1 MPCASSG
8 FPPRYVVESDGH
20 RTLPMRLSRSSPDC
34 RCSLPLPHRDCPWDI
49 LNARRPDAIQTPNV
63 AVANSARGAVR
74 PAGACQASR
83 MGGDYRIRRIHT
95 RCPPRRNAAR
105 RGNTSILDRQRV
117 ADDADNH
124 PDQVLLRGRACRT
137 KWHNRVLRIC
147 VSRDRRGNAPETA
160 PNPERHPALY
170 RRRDHTRD
178 PRVMQWGRSTARA
191 SQGLVRLPRRKA
203 WLPRLR
209 LLLARVHLHSVGQL
223 RDRAADTSPRFR
235 KDIQTEISLAPSN
248 ANGAIN
254 DRYPSQAAR

>member
-1 MPCASSG
+1 MPCASNGSPG
-8 FPPRYVVESDGH
+8 PDIESDGH

-34 RCSLPLPHRDCPWDI
+34 RCSLPLPHRDCRWDI

-74 PAGACQASR
+74 PAGACRASR
-83 MGGDYRIRRIHT
+83 MGGDHHMRRIRT
-95 RCPPRRNAAR
+95 RRPPRRNAAR
-105 RGNTSILDRQRV
+105 RSNTDIFGRQRV
-117 ADDADNH
+117 ADDADSR

-137 KWHNRVLRIC
+137 ECRNRVLRVC
-147 VSRDRRGNAPETA
+147 VSRDRHGNTPKTA
-160 PNPERHPALY
+160 PNTGRHLALC

-178 PRVMQWGRSTARA
+178 PRVVQWGRSTARA

-209 LLLARVHLHSVGQL
+209 LLLAHVHLHPVGQL
-223 RDRAADTSPRFR
+223 RDRAADTSARFR
-235 KDIQTEISLAPSN
+235 KDIQTETSFAPSN
-248 ANGAIN
+248 ANGVIN